1 MARVEGSSPLPL
13 KRVELRNFRCFESFE
28 WSGIDP
34 RFNVIVAPNGGGK
47 TALLDAIAVG
57 LAPFPRLRTKTIGWN
72 IADWDVR
79 RIAPDGGGT
88 LRASADVQ
96 VMIDGGDPTLAWQ
109 VSRATSESS
118 KTRTSQA
125 VELTEAAQKA
135 FAARADG
142 WPLPV
147 IAYYGTARLWGH
159 QSLTRKRLGR
169 EIEDGYLDCL
179 DPRASFRAFEE
190 WVGAVAQD
198 RHNEGS
204 GTAARRQW
212 EFLVW
217 VLEQTLRP
225 AGLKDFEYSA
235 TWQALLARSGDG
247 PFLPVNW
254 QSDGTRTLLG
264 LVGDVARRICLLN
277 GDIDG
282 FDLRKTTGIVMVD
295 EVDLHLH
302 PAWQQ
307 QVVQALRQ
315 AFPRVQWI
323 VTTHSQQVVS
333 TVPRERVWEFH
344 GEPESPHLENP
355 QMQTEGEAS
364 SAVLASVFDV
374 DPLPPSE
381 WRDKLGLLD
390 DRVDAPDSRELERL
404 LEELRDHFG
413 PTYPALRQ
421 WEARRRH
428 RQRGV

>member
-1 MARVEGSSPLPL
+1 MARVEVSSPLPL
-13 KRVELRNFRCFESFE
+13 KQVELRNFRCFDSLQ

-34 RFNVIVAPNGGGK
+34 YFNVIVAPNGGGK

-57 LAPFPRLRTKTIGWN
+57 LAPFPRLRTKTMGWT

-79 RIAPDGGGT
+79 RFAPDGGGT

-96 VMIDGGDPTLAWQ
+96 VRLKGGNPTLDWQ

-118 KTRTSQA
+118 KTRTSEA
-125 VELTEAAQKA
+125 FELTK
-135 FAARADG
+135 AARQAFVARASG
-142 WPLPV
+142 GPLPV

-190 WVGAVAQD
+190 WAGAVAQD

-204 GTAARRQW
+204 GTAARHQW
-212 EFLVW
+212 DFLVW

-225 AGLKDFEYSA
+225 ADLKGFEYSA

-254 QSDGTRTLLG
+254 HSDGTRTLLG
-264 LVGDVARRICLLN
+264 LVGDIARRICLLN
-277 GDIDG
+277 GGIED
-282 FDLRKTTGIVMVD
+282 FDLRETRGIVMVD

-307 QVVQALRQ
+307 QVVEALCG

-333 TVPRERVWEFH
+333 TVPRDQVWEFH
-344 GEPESPHLENP
+344 GDSENPHLQNP
-355 QMQTEGEAS
+355 EMQTQGEVS
-364 SAVLASVFDV
+364 SAVLATVFDV
-374 DPLPPSE
+374 DPLPPGE
-381 WRDKLGLLD
+381 WRDKLGRLD
-390 DRVDAPDSRELERL
+390 DLVDSPDGPELEGL
-404 LEELRDHFG
+404 LQELSDHFG
-413 PTYPALRQ
+413 PTHPALRQ

-428 RQRGV
+428 RQQGA